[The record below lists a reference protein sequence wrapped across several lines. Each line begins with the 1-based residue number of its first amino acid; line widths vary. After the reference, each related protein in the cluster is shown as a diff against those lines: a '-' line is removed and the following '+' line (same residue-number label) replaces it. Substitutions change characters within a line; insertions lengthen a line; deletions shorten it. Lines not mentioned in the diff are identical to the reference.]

1 LTIDV
6 KRHIVGGVIKSFH
19 DSDTE
24 ALYNR
29 KQCRRF
35 QSFAKVGF
43 KRLLTLDAARTL
55 GDLAA
60 VPGHRFEKLSGD
72 RQGQY
77 SIRINDQWRI
87 CFEWDGDAQNVEIN
101 NHYST

>member
-6 KRHIVGGVIKSFH
+6 KRHIFGGVIKSFH

-60 VPGHRFEKLSGD
+60 VQDIGSKSSAATAKVSTASVSMTSGESASS
-72 RQGQY
+72 GT
-77 SIRINDQWRI
+77 
-87 CFEWDGDAQNVEIN
+87 EMPKM
-101 NHYST
+101 